1 MASDTWLM
9 VCAEGFAPERV
20 ARPLLIKTSVDFLR
34 DRIGLKRI
42 LLVVAVAML
51 ATAGYV
57 LFEKLK
63 VIDWSKVWE
72 AIGQIGPTTLIVA
85 GLFAA
90 AAYATLTVYDYF
102 ATRTIGRDD
111 IPYPACA
118 VGSFTSYSIAHN
130 LGATVFTAAVVRYLV
145 YSRYKITG
153 PQVVKICFIAGL
165 TFWLGNAT
173 VLGLGFVLE
182 PWVVTPV
189 VAPFGIGGDTVRIVG
204 ALILAALIGWL
215 IFVAAPRQFGSGAWV
230 IKLPSAKLT
239 FLQMIIGI
247 VDLSCTAMILY
258 VLLMAMPNAPPAPF
272 VAVAVIFCSAMLLG
286 FATHAPGAA
295 GAFEA
300 TLLVALPPLGFTA
313 EAVVAAFILF
323 RLYYFIVPFILALLI
338 VAIREFASG
347 HRSLDHLKESMAVI
361 RQAEESQEAAKAAA
375 KPGSA
380 G

>member
-1 MASDTWLM
+1 M
-9 VCAEGFAPERV
+9 VSRRTRIGITLV
-20 ARPLLIKTSVDFLR
+20 KTAVTFVR
-34 DRIGLKRI
+34 EQIGLKRV
-42 LLVVAVAML
+42 LLVVAAAML
-51 ATAGYV
+51 AVAGYV
-57 LFEKLK
+57 LFTKLR
-63 VIDWSKVWE
+63 VIDWAKVWE
-72 AIGQIGPTTLIVA
+72 AISQIGPTTLIVA
-85 GLFAA
+85 GLFTV

-118 VGSFTSYSIAHN
+118 IGSFTSYSIAHN

-145 YSRYKITG
+145 YSRYQITG

-182 PWVVTPV
+182 PEVVTPV
-189 VAPFGIGGDTVRIVG
+189 VQQIGIGGNVVRIVG
-204 ALILAALIGWL
+204 FAILAALIGWL
-215 IFVAAPRQFGSGAWV
+215 IFVSVPRQFGSGAWV

-239 FLQMIIGI
+239 GLQMVIGVI
-247 VDLSCTAMILY
+247 DLACCSAILY

-300 TLLVALPPLGFTA
+300 TLLVALPPLGYTP

-323 RLYYFIVPFILALLI
+323 RLYYFIGPFVLALLL
-338 VAIREFASG
+338 VAVRELASG
-347 HRSLDHLKESMAVI
+347 HGSLDHLKESMAVI
-361 RQAEESQEAAKAAA
+361 RQAEAQQEAAKEAAKQGA
-375 KPGSA
+375 KPGPA
-380 G
+380 E

>member
-1 MASDTWLM
+1 M
-9 VCAEGFAPERV
+9 
-20 ARPLLIKTSVDFLR
+20 IKTSVSFIR
-34 DRIGLKRI
+34 EQIGLKRI
-42 LLVVAVAML
+42 LLAVALAML
-51 ATAGYV
+51 ATAVYV
-57 LFEKLK
+57 LVHKLRI
-63 VIDWSKVWE
+63 IDWAKVWE
-72 AIGQIGPTTLIVA
+72 AIGQIGPGTLALA
-85 GLFAA
+85 GLFTA

-118 VGSFTSYSIAHN
+118 AGSFTSYSIAHN

-145 YSRYKITG
+145 YSRYRMTG

-182 PWVVTPV
+182 PWVV
-189 VAPFGIGGDTVRIVG
+189 APILEPLGIGGDVVRLFGFLV
-204 ALILAALIGWL
+204 LAALGGWL
-215 IFVAAPRQFGSGAWV
+215 VFVSVPRQFGSGAWIV
-230 IKLPSAKLT
+230 KLPNAKLT
-239 FLQMIIGI
+239 SLQMLIGI
-247 VDLSCTAMILY
+247 VDLACTASILY
-258 VLLMAMPNAPPAPF
+258 VLLMAMPHAPPAPF

-323 RLYYFIVPFILALLI
+323 RLYYFIVPFVLALLVI
-338 VAIREFASG
+338 AVRELASG
-347 HRSLDHLKESMAVI
+347 HSLDHLKESMAVI
-361 RQAEESQEAAKAAA
+361 RQAEATQEAAKHAA
-375 KPGSA
+375 KPGPA
-380 G
+380 E

>member
-1 MASDTWLM
+1 M
-9 VCAEGFAPERV
+9 PEA
-20 ARPLLIKTSVDFLR
+20 ARGNLRAGTRGGTLLIKTIVDFLR
-34 DRIGLKRI
+34 DRIGFKKIVLA
-42 LLVVAVAML
+42 VAVAML

-57 LFEKLK
+57 LFTKLR
-63 VIDWSKVWE
+63 VIEWAKVWE
-72 AIGQIGPTTLIVA
+72 AIGQIGPSTLLLA
-85 GLFAA
+85 GFFAV
-90 AAYATLTVYDYF
+90 AAYTTLTVYDYF
-102 ATRTIGRDD
+102 ATRTIGRED

-118 VGSFTSYSIAHN
+118 IGSFTSYSIAHN

-145 YSRYKITG
+145 YARYKVTG

-204 ALILAALIGWL
+204 VVILLILLGWL
-215 IFVAAPRQFGSGAWV
+215 FFVSVPRQFGAGAWV
-230 IKLPSAKLT
+230 VKLPSAKLT
-239 FLQMIIGI
+239 GLQMVIGI
-247 VDLSCTAMILY
+247 VDLACTAMILH
-258 VLLMAMPNAPPAPF
+258 VLLTAMPNAPPAPF
-272 VAVAVIFCSAMLLG
+272 VAVAVIFCTAMLLG

-338 VAIREFASG
+338 IAIREVASG
-347 HRSLDHLKESMAVI
+347 HTSLDNVKESMAVI
-361 RQAEESQEAAKAAA
+361 RQAEASQEAAKAA
-375 KPGSA
+375 KPGPA

>member
-1 MASDTWLM
+1 MFQPVLT
-9 VCAEGFAPERV
+9 
-20 ARPLLIKTSVDFLR
+20 FLR
-34 DRIGLKRI
+34 DRIGFKRI
-42 LLVVAVAML
+42 LLAVSLAML
-51 ATAGYV
+51 GIAVYV
-57 LFEKLK
+57 LYHKLK
-63 VIDWSKVWE
+63 EIDWGKVWE
-72 AIGQIGPTTLIVA
+72 AIGQIGPGTLILA

-102 ATRTIGRDD
+102 ATRTIGRSD

-145 YSRYKITG
+145 YSRYQIT
-153 PQVVKICFIAGL
+153 PPEVVKLCFIAGL

-182 PWVVTPV
+182 PYVVGPMV
-189 VAPFGIGGDTVRIVG
+189 EGLGIGGGTVRMVG
-204 ALILAALIGWL
+204 AVILAALAGWL
-215 IFVAAPRQFGSGAWV
+215 IFVASPRGFGSGAWR
-230 IKLPSAKLT
+230 INLPSAPLT
-239 FLQMIIGI
+239 ALQMVIGI
-247 VDLSCTAMILY
+247 VDLTFCAAILY

-272 VAVAVIFCSAMLLG
+272 VAVAVIFCAAMLLG

-323 RLYYFIVPFILALLI
+323 RLYYFIIPFVLALAL
-338 VAIREFASG
+338 VAIRELASG
-347 HRSLDHLKESMAVI
+347 HSLSHLKQSMAVI
-361 RQAEESQEAAKAAA
+361 RAAEQSQEAAKLGAKEAG
-375 KPGSA
+375 KPG
-380 G
+380 

>member
-1 MASDTWLM
+1 MSNALVT
-9 VCAEGFAPERV
+9 F
-20 ARPLLIKTSVDFLR
+20 IR
-34 DRIGLKRI
+34 DKIGLKRI
-42 LLVVAVAML
+42 VLVIAIAML

-57 LFEKLK
+57 LFHKLR
-63 VIDWSKVWE
+63 VIDWAKVWE
-72 AIGQIGPTTLIVA
+72 AIGQIGPGTLILA
-85 GLFAA
+85 GVFSA

-118 VGSFTSYSIAHN
+118 IGGFTSYSIAHN

-145 YSRYKITG
+145 YSRYRITG

-182 PWVVTPV
+182 PEVVTPV
-189 VAPFGIGGDTVRIVG
+189 VQQIGIGGGAVRIAGFVVLG
-204 ALILAALIGWL
+204 ALAAWL
-215 IFVAAPRQFGSGAWV
+215 LFVATPRQFGSGAWV
-230 IKLPSAKLT
+230 IKLPSARLT
-239 FLQMIIGI
+239 GLQMLIGVI
-247 VDLSCTAMILY
+247 DLAFCSAILY
-258 VLLMAMPNAPPAPF
+258 VLLMAMPNAPNAPF

-300 TLLVALPPLGFTA
+300 TLLVALPPLGFAA
-313 EAVVAAFILF
+313 ETVVAAFILF
-323 RLYYFIVPFILALLI
+323 RLYYFIGPFVLALITLA
-338 VAIREFASG
+338 VRELASG

-361 RQAEESQEAAKAAA
+361 RQAEASQEAAKEAAKHGA
-375 KPGSA
+375 KPGPA
-380 G
+380 E

>member
-1 MASDTWLM
+1 M
-9 VCAEGFAPERV
+9 
-20 ARPLLIKTSVDFLR
+20 IKTTLDFLR

-57 LFEKLK
+57 LFTKLRL
-63 VIDWSKVWE
+63 IDWAKVWE
-72 AIGQIGPTTLIVA
+72 AIGQIGAPTLLLA
-85 GLFAA
+85 GLFTA

-102 ATRTIGRDD
+102 ATRTIGRED

-118 VGSFTSYSIAHN
+118 IGSFSSYSIAYN
-130 LGATVFTAAVVRYLV
+130 LGATVFTDAVVRYLV

-189 VAPFGIGGDTVRIVG
+189 VAPLGISGDMVRIVG
-204 ALILAALIGWL
+204 VIILAVLAGWL
-215 IFVAAPRQFGSGAWV
+215 FFVSRPRQFGSGTWQ
-230 IKLPSAKLT
+230 IKLPTARLT
-239 FLQMIIGI
+239 FLQMVIGI
-247 VDLSCTAMILY
+247 VDLACTAMILY

-323 RLYYFIVPFILALLI
+323 RLYYFIGPFVLALI
-338 VAIREFASG
+338 VVAIREFAG
-347 HRSLDHLKESMAVI
+347 GRGSLDHLKESMAVI
-361 RQAEESQEAAKAAA
+361 REAEASQEAAKAAA
-375 KPGSA
+375 KPGPQA
-380 G
+380 

>member
-1 MASDTWLM
+1 MTTGRA
-9 VCAEGFAPERV
+9 
-20 ARPLLIKTSVDFLR
+20 LLQSTISFMR
-34 DRIGLKRI
+34 DRIGFKRI
-42 LLVVAVAML
+42 VLAISFAML
-51 ATAGYV
+51 AFAVYV
-57 LFEKLK
+57 LFHKLK

-72 AIGQIGPTTLIVA
+72 AIGQIGPSTLIVA
-85 GLFAA
+85 GLFAV
-90 AAYATLTVYDYF
+90 AAYTTLTVYDYF

-118 VGSFTSYSIAHN
+118 MGSFTSYSIAHN

-145 YSRYKITG
+145 YSRYQITG

-182 PWVVTPV
+182 PEV
-189 VAPFGIGGDTVRIVG
+189 VAPVVRTIGLGGDAVRIAGFVV
-204 ALILAALIGWL
+204 LAALAAWL
-215 IFVAAPRQFGSGAWV
+215 IFVSVPRQFGSGAWV

-239 FLQMIIGI
+239 GLQMAIGV
-247 VDLSCTAMILY
+247 VDLACCSAILY

-300 TLLVALPPLGFTA
+300 TLLVALPPLGFTP
-313 EAVVAAFILF
+313 EAVVASFILF
-323 RLYYFIVPFILALLI
+323 RLYYFIGPFLLALLLI
-338 VAIREFASG
+338 AVRELASG

-361 RQAEESQEAAKAAA
+361 RQAEASQEAAKHAA
-375 KPGSA
+375 KPGPA
-380 G
+380 E

>member
-1 MASDTWLM
+1 VLTGPSRAIPHRADRETEPP
-9 VCAEGFAPERV
+9 V
-20 ARPLLIKTSVDFLR
+20 IKTTLDFLR

-57 LFEKLK
+57 LFTKLRL
-63 VIDWSKVWE
+63 IDWAKVWE
-72 AIGQIGPTTLIVA
+72 AIGQIGAPTLLLA
-85 GLFAA
+85 GLFTA

-102 ATRTIGRDD
+102 ATRTIGRED

-118 VGSFTSYSIAHN
+118 IGSFSSYSIAHN

-189 VAPFGIGGDTVRIVG
+189 VAPLGISGDMVRIVG
-204 ALILAALIGWL
+204 VIILAVLAGWL
-215 IFVAAPRQFGSGAWV
+215 FFVSRPRQFGSGTWQ
-230 IKLPSAKLT
+230 IKLPTARLT
-239 FLQMIIGI
+239 FLQMVIGI
-247 VDLSCTAMILY
+247 VDLACTAMILY

-323 RLYYFIVPFILALLI
+323 RLYYFIGPFVLALI
-338 VAIREFASG
+338 VVAIREFAG
-347 HRSLDHLKESMAVI
+347 GRGSLDHLKESMAVI
-361 RQAEESQEAAKAAA
+361 REAEASQEAAKAAA
-375 KPGSA
+375 KPGPQA
-380 G
+380 

>member
-1 MASDTWLM
+1 M
-9 VCAEGFAPERV
+9 
-20 ARPLLIKTSVDFLR
+20 IKATIDFLR

-51 ATAGYV
+51 SIAGYV
-57 LFEKLK
+57 LFTKLK
-63 VIDWSKVWE
+63 VIDWGKVWE
-72 AIGQIGPTTLIVA
+72 AIGQIGAPTLLLA
-85 GLFAA
+85 GLFTV

-102 ATRTIGRDD
+102 ATRTIGRED

-118 VGSFTSYSIAHN
+118 IGSFSSYSIAHN

-145 YSRYKITG
+145 YSRYKMTG
-153 PQVVKICFIAGL
+153 PQVVKVCFIAGL

-189 VAPFGIGGDTVRIVG
+189 VAPLGISGDMVRVVG
-204 ALILAALIGWL
+204 VLVLAVLAGWL
-215 IFVAAPRQFGSGAWV
+215 FFVSRPRQFGSGTWQ
-230 IKLPSAKLT
+230 IKLPTAKLT
-239 FLQMIIGI
+239 FLQMVIGI

-323 RLYYFIVPFILALLI
+323 RLYYFIGPFVLALVI
-338 VAIREFASG
+338 VAVRELASG
-347 HRSLDHLKESMAVI
+347 RGSLDHLKESMAVI
-361 RQAEESQEAAKAAA
+361 REAEASQEAAKEAA
-375 KPGSA
+375 KAGTSA
-380 G
+380 STLPRPPL

>member
-1 MASDTWLM
+1 MRGRFSRRMRIGITL
-9 VCAEGFAPERV
+9 F
-20 ARPLLIKTSVDFLR
+20 KTAVTFVR
-34 DRIGLKRI
+34 EQIGLKRV
-42 LLVVAVAML
+42 LLVVAAAML
-51 ATAGYV
+51 AVAGYV
-57 LFEKLK
+57 LFTKLR

-72 AIGQIGPTTLIVA
+72 AISQIGPTTLIVA
-85 GLFAA
+85 GLFTA
-90 AAYATLTVYDYF
+90 AAYTTLTVYDYF

-118 VGSFTSYSIAHN
+118 IGSFTSYSIAHN

-145 YSRYKITG
+145 YSRYQITG

-182 PWVVTPV
+182 PEVVTPV
-189 VAPFGIGGDTVRIVG
+189 VQRIGIDGNIVRVVG
-204 ALILAALIGWL
+204 LAILAALLGWL
-215 IFVAAPRQFGSGAWV
+215 IFVSVPRQFGSGAWV
-230 IKLPSAKLT
+230 IKLPSARLT
-239 FLQMIIGI
+239 GLQMVIGV
-247 VDLSCTAMILY
+247 VDLAFCSAILY

-323 RLYYFIVPFILALLI
+323 RLYYFIGPFILALLL
-338 VAIREFASG
+338 VAIRELASG
-347 HRSLDHLKESMAVI
+347 HGSLDHLKESMAVI
-361 RQAEESQEAAKAAA
+361 RQAEAQQEAAKEAAKQGA
-375 KPGSA
+375 KPGPA
-380 G
+380 E